1 MLKFEKKIIN
11 FCENNYILLFGVFIS
26 LIALLL
32 RFSLLNFESGDYESF
47 LSPWFDYLSQN
58 GGLAALK
65 NYPGDY
71 NAPYMTLLA
80 LATYL
85 PFNKL
90 YLIKGI
96 SIIFDFVLAISCG
109 LFVKS
114 LLKEKKM
121 DNKLKFL
128 IPYSIV
134 LFLPNVI
141 LNGSMWG
148 QCDSIYTS
156 FIILSLYFLIKDK
169 YIKSFIMLGISFAF
183 KLQFVFILPLYI
195 VLYICQKKY
204 SILHFFIIPFT
215 NLVLCLPAIIAGK
228 PIKDLLLVYFSQTQ
242 TYQKHLVMNF
252 PNIYNIFPAN
262 SDIFYQFGEILAI
275 ALCAFMLFYILYKK
289 VKFNNE
295 KIIVLGLWTIIILT
309 FFLPGMHE
317 RYLFSGEILSVVY
330 YLIFKKNGYLML
342 WLNFQIIILYSVYL
356 NYMPF
361 DYMLLLSIV
370 YSIVIILFTKNIIE
384 TLNEKESE
392 VR

>member
-183 KLQFVFILPLYI
+183 KLQFIFILPLYI
-195 VLYICQKKY
+195 VLYIRQKKF
-204 SILHFFIIPFT
+204 SIMHFAIIPI
-215 NLVLCLPAIIAGK
+215 VDIILCLPAIIVGK
-228 PIKDLLLVYFSQTQ
+228 PIKEILLVYFSQTQ
-242 TYQKHLVMNF
+242 TYQKFMVMNF
-252 PNIYNIFPAN
+252 PNIYNIFPADPN
-262 SDIFYQFGEILAI
+262 IFYRVGEILVVAI
-275 ALCAFMLFYILYKK
+275 CAFALFYLMYKK
-289 VKFNNE
+289 IKLNNE
-295 KIIVLGLWTIIILT
+295 KKLLLGIWFITIIT
-309 FFLPGMHE
+309 FFLPGMHD
-317 RYLFSGEILSVVY
+317 RYLFVGEILSVIY
-330 YLIFKKNGYLML
+330 YLVYKKNVFFAL
-342 WLNFQIIILYSVYL
+342 WINFQAIILYSLFL
-356 NYMPF
+356 NYMSFP
-361 DYMLLLSIV
+361 YMQLLSII
-370 YSIVIILFTKNIIE
+370 YSIVIILFTKNVMKS
-384 TLNEKESE
+384 LNEKESE
-392 VR
+392 VE